1 VARNDR
7 VSVLAHIDPG
17 VKFDGFGRNIFM
29 GPQFPLGVDLGLHLT
44 ERSTLTMGADMPI
57 SLRVTPTVNGIT
69 AFIPFLIG
77 LTFESRF
84 TDHFGM
90 SFNVRTGI
98 VHGINKTGSDT
109 DLGLIG
115 QVGFFGRK

>member
-1 VARNDR
+1 
-7 VSVLAHIDPG
+7 
-17 VKFDGFGRNIFM
+17 M
-29 GPQFPLGVDLGLHLT
+29 
-44 ERSTLTMGADMPI
+44 
-57 SLRVTPTVNGIT
+57 
-69 AFIPFLIG
+69 G

-109 DLGLIG
+109 DLGLLG